1 MQIIKYFIVVTVLT
15 TGLSMTRLALGNPL
29 AETLCA
35 SCHGPDGNSVVPA
48 FPKLAGQQMD
58 YLWGQMLDYKEGNR
72 VNDIMNPL
80 MANLSEAD
88 IKDLAEY
95 YSGKTRVPAGVTQ
108 PDLLPLGEQIFL
120 HGNLDNGIPSC
131 ASCHEEDGAGF
142 GEFPRVAGQHV
153 EYSMTQ
159 FRLYADGERRNGKR
173 IMRTIAQ
180 RLSPEETR
188 AVVEYI
194 ASLP

>member
-1 MQIIKYFIVVTVLT
+1 MRNIKLLLVLAIPIMSLGVTPAASSNEMAQTV
-15 TGLSMTRLALGNPL
+15 
-29 AETLCA
+29 CA
-35 SCHGPDGNSVVPA
+35 ACHGADGNSPVGA
-48 FPKLAGQQMD
+48 FPKLAEQQMD
-58 YLWGQMLDYKEGNR
+58 YLWSQMLDYQDGLRENA
-72 VNDIMNPL
+72 IMNPL
-80 MANLSEAD
+80 MANLSESD
-88 IKDLAEY
+88 IKELAEF
-95 YSGKTRVPAGVTQ
+95 YSSKEREPAEVTR

-120 HGNLDNGIPSC
+120 NGNLDNGVPSC
-131 ASCHEEDGAGF
+131 ASCHEEDGSGF

-153 EYSMTQ
+153 EYSLEQ
-159 FRLYADGERRNGKR
+159 FRLYAAGERRNGKR